1 MSQTVL
7 ALASEHE
14 QMWWITLGAGLVVLV
29 VVSLL
34 LGALLRRVREIDEAV
49 QAAWEAG
56 TRVAANTAT
65 TWMLERT
72 GTHVRELREELDAHV
87 DLLGGSEG

>member
-1 MSQTVL
+1 MTDVAL

-14 QMWWITLGAGLVVLV
+14 QMWWITLGAGFGVLV

-49 QAAWEAG
+49 RAAWEAG
-56 TRVAANTAT
+56 TRVAANTST

-72 GTHVRELREELDAHV
+72 GIHIRELREELDAHA
-87 DLLGGSEG
+87 DLLEGSEG